1 MRRRRTPTRAQLVE
15 RKHRLEGEINVL
27 RAELR
32 RLTRRGADTAE
43 IERRLG
49 QAQQLHHQ
57 TRLEIDRTDP

>member
-1 MRRRRTPTRAQLVE
+1 M
-15 RKHRLEGEINVL
+15 NVL

-32 RLTRRGADTAE
+32 RLNRRGADTLE

-49 QAQQLHHQ
+49 RAQQLHHQ